1 MTGSVTDRFDDRTD
15 LPKDEYGRDVEDVK
29 DYESHKDYKKYE
41 DYDEYADYEQDDF
54 DDVRFYTDHDDR
66 RWVWVASVAGI
77 VLLIAL
83 AGTMMILSGN
93 DSGTTS
99 ATVSSSTSEAVPYP
113 SATPSPTARRTPATA
128 LPPETITSVTPTPS
142 AAAPTPTAEPTEA
155 APPPAGDPRTVT
167 YTVTGNRQL
176 FDLVTIIYT
185 DQQGAL
191 QTDVNVALP
200 WTKQVTLDPG
210 VQLSSVTATSVGGQ
224 LNCSITDGTGATL
237 AASTNN
243 TMIANCTR

>member
-1 MTGSVTDRFDDRTD
+1 MNRPSSPWMTGSATDRFDDRPD
-15 LPKDEYGRDVEDVK
+15 ADAEYGDDV
-29 DYESHKDYKKYE
+29 E
-41 DYDEYADYEQDDF
+41 DYDEYADYGDG
-54 DDVRFYTDHDDR
+54 DDVRYYTEHDDR
-66 RWVWVASVAGI
+66 RWLWVASVAGI
-77 VLLIAL
+77 VLLIAV

-99 ATVSSSTSEAVPYP
+99 ATVSPSITQAAPFSSDA
-113 SATPSPTARRTPATA
+113 PSPTARRTPSA
-128 LPPETITSVTPTPS
+128 LPPETITSVTPTPTAAPPS
-142 AAAPTPTAEPTEA
+142 AAIEPTET
-155 APPPAGDPRTVT
+155 APPPAADPRTVT

-191 QTDVNVALP
+191 QTDVNVPLP

-224 LNCSITDGTGATL
+224 LNCSITDGAGETL
-237 AASTNN
+237 ASQTNN
-243 TMIANCTR
+243 TMITNCTR

>member
-1 MTGSVTDRFDDRTD
+1 MNRPSSPWMTGSATDRFDDRPD
-15 LPKDEYGRDVEDVK
+15 ADAEYGDDV
-29 DYESHKDYKKYE
+29 E
-41 DYDEYADYEQDDF
+41 DYDEYADYGDG
-54 DDVRFYTDHDDR
+54 DDVRYYTEHDDR
-66 RWVWVASVAGI
+66 RWLWVASVAGI
-77 VLLIAL
+77 VLLIAV

-99 ATVSSSTSEAVPYP
+99 ATVSP
-113 SATPSPTARRTPATA
+113 SITQAAPFPSDAPSPTARRTPSA
-128 LPPETITSVTPTPS
+128 LPPETITSVTPTPTAAPPS
-142 AAAPTPTAEPTEA
+142 AAIEPTET
-155 APPPAGDPRTVT
+155 APPPAADPRTVT

-191 QTDVNVALP
+191 QTDVNVPLP

-224 LNCSITDGTGATL
+224 LNCSITDGAGETL
-237 AASTNN
+237 ASQTNN
-243 TMIANCTR
+243 TMITNCTR

>member
-15 LPKDEYGRDVEDVK
+15 VAHDGYDDVED
-29 DYESHKDYKKYE
+29 
-41 DYDEYADYEQDDF
+41 YDDYADYAEHDEF
-54 DDVRFYTDHDDR
+54 DDVRFYTEHDDR

-77 VLLIAL
+77 VLLIAV

-93 DSGTTS
+93 DSGATS
-99 ATVSSSTSEAVPYP
+99 ATVSPSTSQAVPYP
-113 SATPSPTARRTPATA
+113 GDLPSATVRKTPSASA
-128 LPPETITSVTPTPS
+128 LPPETITSVTPTPT
-142 AAAPTPTAEPTEA
+142 AAAPSPSAEPTDA
-155 APPPAGDPRTVT
+155 APPPTAEPRTVT

-191 QTDVNVALP
+191 QTDVNVPLP

-210 VQLSSVTATSVGGQ
+210 VDLSSVTATSVGGQ
-224 LNCSITDGTGATL
+224 LNCAITDSSGATL
-237 AASTNN
+237 AAQNNN

>member
-1 MTGSVTDRFDDRTD
+1 MNRPSSPWANGSVTDRIHDDAD
-15 LPKDEYGRDVEDVK
+15 
-29 DYESHKDYKKYE
+29 
-41 DYDEYADYEQDDF
+41 DEYADVEDYDAYADYDD
-54 DDVRFYTDHDDR
+54 DDVDEFGDVRYYTEHDDR
-66 RWVWVASVAGI
+66 RWLWVASVAGI
-77 VLLIAL
+77 VLLIAV
-83 AGTMMILSGN
+83 AGTLMILSGG

-99 ATVSSSTSEAVPYP
+99 ATVSESTSRPVPYP
-113 SATPSPTARRTPATA
+113 SDVPRTPSATA
-128 LPPETITSVTPTPS
+128 LPPETITSVTPTPT
-142 AAAPTPTAEPTEA
+142 AAPPSAIAEPTEA
-155 APPPAGDPRTVT
+155 APPSAAAPGTVT

-210 VQLSSVTATSVGGQ
+210 VSLSSVTATSVGGQ
-224 LNCSITDGTGATL
+224 LNCSITDGAGETL
-237 AASTNN
+237 ASSNNN